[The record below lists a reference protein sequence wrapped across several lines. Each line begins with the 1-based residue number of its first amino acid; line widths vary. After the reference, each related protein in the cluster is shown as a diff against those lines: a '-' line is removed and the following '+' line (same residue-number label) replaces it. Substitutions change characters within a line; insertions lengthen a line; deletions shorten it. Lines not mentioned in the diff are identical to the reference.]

1 MKKIFT
7 LSTALLLVGSI
18 FSQGT
23 SVSFCDDFDSYQNG
37 DPIAET
43 SSDWETWGSI
53 TSPTPPYIDDANV
66 SNVLANSGSNSLY
79 LFSGAS
85 QGNQDVVLPFG
96 IGTPYTTGSFEFTAN
111 FYVNQN
117 TGAYFNF
124 QADNIPGTT
133 WSLDVKMDLGNI
145 VLENTGS
152 GINYL
157 NSTYPENQWFE
168 LKIFVDLSDN
178 IWSLYIDNSWK
189 GSFTNTTNQIASLDL
204 YPIIGHEFYVD
215 DVCYTYDSTPIILDN
230 LNLALST
237 INSISGLDGQ
247 LRNPVVNVIN
257 LGYTNITSFDVDFDY
272 NGNTITENIT
282 GVNLITVGTH
292 QVNFTNNITLLGG
305 SNVAISNIYNING
318 MNDDNPFDDTNSIQ
332 INAIIPAAGKLV
344 IGEEATGTW
353 CGWCPRGA
361 VALNWMDNDYEGYW
375 QGIAVHNGDPMTD
388 AYYDNGMAPYIGG
401 YPSGI
406 VDRGQDINPAA
417 FKQDFLQ
424 RIVIPPSGI
433 ITNGA
438 ELNGDTLMVS
448 LTVDFQNSISGNYKL
463 ACILVE
469 DSVTGTTPQYY
480 QSNSYSGGGAG
491 PLIDVDGSDWAN
503 KPSSVPASQM
513 VYRHVAR
520 GIAPSFAGE
529 PLSATSYNSG
539 DSETICYKLLLDPSW
554 DQSQISIVGMLLDN
568 SNVTDNGSSTSLTDA
583 ITVGFDASACS
594 IFVEI
599 PSWDCD
605 PSTGA
610 CFDPGVGS
618 GAYSTATACQAA
630 CVAPSWDCDP
640 STGTCF
646 DPGTGSG
653 TYTSSAACQAACV
666 VSAINEEI
674 SHLLIYPNPAT
685 DNIYISNIKERSVIV
700 KIYDVSGRLVLEN
713 KVSNKEYLNI
723 STLSKGMYQIKFEGN
738 NLNETRKLIIE

>member
-7 LSTALLLVGSI
+7 LSTALLLFGSV

-23 SVSFCDDFDSYQNG
+23 SVSFCDDFENYQNG

-43 SSDWETWGSI
+43 APEWNTWGELMSG
-53 TSPTPPYIDDANV
+53 TSAPFPDDANV

-96 IGTPYTTGSFEFTAN
+96 ITTPYTTGSFEFIAN

-168 LKIFVDLSDN
+168 LKIFVDLSNN
-178 IWSLYIDNSWK
+178 IWSLYIDNIWK

-318 MNDDNPFDDTNSIQ
+318 INDDNPFDDTNSIQ

-361 VALNWMDNDYEGYW
+361 VALNWMDHDYEGYW

-388 AYYDNGMAPYIGG
+388 ADYDNGLYSFHGG
-401 YPSGI
+401 SYPSGV
-406 VDRGQDINPAA
+406 VDRTNNIDPGD

-424 RIVIPPSGI
+424 RIVLDPNGI

-438 ELNGDTLMVS
+438 ELIGDTLKVN
-448 LTVDFQNSISGNYKL
+448 LTVNFQNSVSGNYKL
-463 ACILVE
+463 ACVLVE

-503 KPSSVPASQM
+503 KPSPVPASQM

-520 GIAPSFAGE
+520 GIAPNFNGS
-529 PLSATSYNSG
+529 PLANTSYNSG
-539 DSETICYKLLLDPSW
+539 DTETLCFEFVLDASW
-554 DQSQISIVGMLLDN
+554 DLSQIHIVGMLI
-568 SNVTDNGSSTSLTDA
+568 DNGNMIDNASTSTINDA
-583 ITVGFDASACS
+583 INNGHTSC
-594 IFVEI
+594 
-599 PSWDCD
+599 
-605 PSTGA
+605 
-610 CFDPGVGS
+610 
-618 GAYSTATACQAA
+618 TATSIGLELNGPDK
-630 CVAPSWDCDP
+630 V
-640 STGTCF
+640 
-646 DPGTGSG
+646 
-653 TYTSSAACQAACV
+653 
-666 VSAINEEI
+666 N
-674 SHLLIYPNPAT
+674 IYPNPAS
-685 DNIYISNIKERSVIV
+685 DNIYISNLIEKSII
-700 KIYDVSGRLVLEN
+700 KIYDIQGKLVLEN
-713 KVSNKEYLNI
+713 KISNKEYVNI
-723 STLSKGMYQIKFEGN
+723 SSLAKGIYQVKFEGN

>member
-7 LSTALLLVGSI
+7 LSTALLLFGSV

-23 SVSFCDDFDSYQNG
+23 SVSFCDDFENYQNG

-43 SSDWETWGSI
+43 APEWNTWGELMSG
-53 TSPTPPYIDDANV
+53 TSAPFPDDANV

-79 LFSGAS
+79 LFSGAT
-85 QGNQDVVLPFG
+85 QGAQDVVLPFG
-96 IGTPYTTGSFEFTAN
+96 VTTPYTTGSFEFIAN

-168 LKIFVDLSDN
+168 LKIFVDLSNN
-178 IWSLYIDNSWK
+178 IWSLYIDNIWK

-318 MNDDNPFDDTNSIQ
+318 INDDNPFDDTNSIQ

-361 VALNWMDNDYEGYW
+361 VALNWMDHDYEGYW

-388 AYYDNGMAPYIGG
+388 ADYDNGLYSFHGG
-401 YPSGI
+401 SYPSGV
-406 VDRGQDINPAA
+406 VDRTNNIDPGD

-424 RIVIPPSGI
+424 RIVLDPNGI

-438 ELNGDTLMVS
+438 ELIGDTLKVN
-448 LTVDFQNSISGNYKL
+448 LTVNFQNSVSGNYKL
-463 ACILVE
+463 ACVLVE

-520 GIAPSFAGE
+520 GISPSFTGS
-529 PLSATSYNSG
+529 PLANTSYNIG
-539 DSETICYKLLLDPSW
+539 DSETLCFEFTLDQSW
-554 DQSQISIVGMLLDN
+554 DQSKIHIVGMLLDN
-568 SNVTDNGSSTSLTDA
+568 GNLVDNASSTTITDA
-583 ITVGFDASACS
+583 VNNGF
-594 IFVEI
+594 
-599 PSWDCD
+599 
-605 PSTGA
+605 
-610 CFDPGVGS
+610 
-618 GAYSTATACQAA
+618 TACAT
-630 CVAPSWDCDP
+630 
-640 STGTCF
+640 STFGIYLNGP
-646 DPGTGSG
+646 DR
-653 TYTSSAACQAACV
+653 V
-666 VSAINEEI
+666 N
-674 SHLLIYPNPAT
+674 IYPNPAS
-685 DNIYISNIKERSVIV
+685 DNIYISNLIEKSSI
-700 KIYDVSGRLVLEN
+700 KIYDIQGKLVLEN
-713 KVSNKEYLNI
+713 KISNKEYVNI
-723 STLSKGMYQIKFEGN
+723 SILSKGIYQVKFEGN
-738 NLNETRKLIIE
+738 NLNETRKLIINN